1 MTARWLLLAT
11 FALSLYSAG
20 QVWLVQLSS
29 YPLWAYV
36 GRNEFSAYHRAW
48 WRSIWGVVL
57 GPAALVTLGSVLMLW
72 RAVPEVPAWALWASV
87 GLQACFVLGTAVWW
101 GPLMARLEG
110 ADAGLDQRRY
120 RLLMSTHWLRVL
132 VVTAYA
138 VLLGWMMAIALRL
151 VAAP

>member
-57 GPAALVTLGSVLMLW
+57 GPAALVTLGLCC
-72 RAVPEVPAWALWASV
+72 
-87 GLQACFVLGTAVWW
+87 GG
-101 GPLMARLEG
+101 
-110 ADAGLDQRRY
+110 
-120 RLLMSTHWLRVL
+120 
-132 VVTAYA
+132 
-138 VLLGWMMAIALRL
+138 LRL
-151 VAAP
+151 KSRLGRFGRASDCRHVLSSARRFGGGR